1 MEPKG
6 LLPGSCH
13 PTTGRCA
20 KADECSLHVC
30 TIFIIII
37 IIIIIILIIII
48 IIIIALQSLVKLSLF
63 QNCPPLF
70 SVLLLPSPVLQAHLL

>member
-13 PTTGRCA
+13 PTTGRYA

-37 IIIIIILIIII
+37 IIIIII
-48 IIIIALQSLVKLSLF
+48 IALQSLVNLSLF

-70 SVLLLPSPVLQAHLL
+70 SVLLLPSPVPQAHLL